1 MRNKQAAFDSP
12 NSAAALA
19 RQGAPALVAAS
30 PSPAALPSTA
40 GSGWMRYASPALFY
54 PLAGRLIPVLA
65 LAAALLAGAGLYVG
79 LVLAPTDSQQGEVY
93 RILFIH
99 VAAAW
104 MSMFLY
110 LVMAGY
116 AALGLIYNTRL
127 SFMMMRALAPTGA
140 LFTFLTL
147 WTGALWGKP
156 TWGAWW
162 VWDARLTSELILL
175 FLYLGF
181 IALQAATDD
190 TRRAD
195 RSGAILL
202 LAGVVNVPIIYFS
215 VQWWSTLHQ
224 GASINL
230 TAAPSMARIMVT
242 AMLLMVAAFWLYSA
256 AVALAR
262 VRGIIAER
270 EPGALRAPRQ
280 EAP

>member
-1 MRNKQAAFDSP
+1 MQKLPAFHSPPSSPGTLSSSLPGAAP
-12 NSAAALA
+12 AAA
-19 RQGAPALVAAS
+19 S
-30 PSPAALPSTA
+30 
-40 GSGWMRYASPALFY
+40 GSGWMRYASPAVFY
-54 PLAGRLIPVLA
+54 PLAGRLIPLLA
-65 LAAALLAGAGLYVG
+65 LAAALFAAAGLWVG
-79 LVLAPTDSQQGEVY
+79 LAVAPTDSQQGEVY

-104 MSMFLY
+104 MSMLLY

-181 IALQAATDD
+181 MALQAATDD
-190 TRRAD
+190 IRRAD
-195 RSGAILL
+195 RGGAILL

-215 VQWWSTLHQ
+215 VRWWSTLHQ

-230 TAAPSMARIMVT
+230 TTAPSMARIMVT

-262 VRGIIAER
+262 VRGIIAAR
-270 EPGALRAPRQ
+270 EPGVLHANRK
-280 EAP
+280 EAR

>member
-1 MRNKQAAFDSP
+1 MQNPPTFDSP
-12 NSAAALA
+12 RAA
-19 RQGAPALVAAS
+19 
-30 PSPAALPSTA
+30 PSRSRWL
-40 GSGWMRYASPALFY
+40 RYASPALFH
-54 PLAGRLIPVLA
+54 PLAGRLIPFFAV
-65 LAAALLAGAGLYVG
+65 AAALLAAAGLYTG
-79 LVLAPTDSQQGEVY
+79 LVVAPIDSQQGEVY

-116 AALGLIYNTRL
+116 AALGLIFNTRL

-156 TWGAWW
+156 TWGTWW

-181 IALQAATDD
+181 MALQAATDD
-190 TRRAD
+190 TQRAD
-195 RSGAILL
+195 RGGAILL

-230 TAAPSMARIMVT
+230 TTAPSMARIMVT

-262 VRGIIAER
+262 VRAIIAER
-270 EPGALRAPRQ
+270 EPGAVQAGAVQAGAVQTGAARR